1 MKQQPLQIDS
11 PVFNDLRQLIDQA
24 LLQAVSS
31 AKINHAPQC
40 TVTAKIGIELTGVA
54 ETGADDMPI
63 LADMVKIRWRV
74 SASTPV
80 KCNAA
85 GEYNPRGGAQKVEY
99 SPEREKYVVGPLT
112 EQMSIDDDDKK

>member
-1 MKQQPLQIDS
+1 MNQQPLQIDS
-11 PVFNDLRQLIDQA
+11 PVFDELRQLIDQA

-54 ETGADDMPI
+54 GTGADDMPI
-63 LADMVKIRWRV
+63 LADMVKIKWRV

-85 GEYNPRGGAQKVEY
+85 GEYNPGGGAQKIEY
-99 SPEREKYVVGPLT
+99 SPEREKYIVGPLT
-112 EQMSIDDDDKK
+112 EQISIND